1 MKASASK
8 RLCAYFID
16 AIIVS
21 IIFNCIV
28 MLVPTNRNITV
39 LQSELTTLNEEY
51 LKEDMAIE
59 VYTNRYASIISSLDK
74 ENVLVAIIDILV
86 LLGYFVLVPYYWDG
100 KTIGMKLFKI
110 RIKKE
115 KEKLSLNDLIIR
127 CLIINGIGCSM
138 ISLCFVY
145 ILPDYPYFVLSTIL
159 GIIQLL
165 LVIISGFMVIYRHDK
180 RGIHD
185 LVSGTGVVIEG

>member
-1 MKASASK
+1 MKASARK
-8 RLCAYFID
+8 RLCAYLID
-16 AIIVS
+16 SIIVS
-21 IIFNCIV
+21 LIFSGII

-39 LQSELTTLNEEY
+39 LESELTTLNEEY
-51 LKEDMAIE
+51 LKEEMSLE

-74 ENVLVAIIDILV
+74 ENVFVVIIDILV
-86 LLGYFVLVPYYWDG
+86 LLGYFVFVPYYWDG
-100 KTIGMKLFKI
+100 KTIGMKIFKI

-115 KEKLSLNDLIIR
+115 KGKLSLNDLIIR

-145 ILPDYPYFVLSTIL
+145 LLPYFSYFILSTIL

-165 LVIISGFMVIYRHDK
+165 LVIISSFMVIYRQDK
-180 RGIHD
+180 KGIHD
-185 LVSGTGVVIEG
+185 YLSGTQVVIEG